1 MGKPTAAGGCMYVC
15 LCTGVTSDQI
25 QEAINNGASNAAEI
39 TALTGAGSNCGS
51 CLTTVIAM
59 MLEARPMV
67 IETAIESSHVEP
79 VFSVPI
85 LTAA

>member
-1 MGKPTAAGGCMYVC
+1 MYVC
-15 LCTGVTSDQI
+15 LCTGVTSEQI
-25 QEAINNGASNAAEI
+25 QEAINNGANSAAEI

-59 MLEARPMV
+59 MLEAQPLA
-67 IETAIESSHVEP
+67 IETVIESSHVEP
-79 VFSVPI
+79 VFALPI

>member
-1 MGKPTAAGGCMYVC
+1 MGKPTTAGGCMYVC

-25 QEAINNGASNAAEI
+25 QEAINNGANSAAEI

-59 MLEARPMV
+59 MLEAQPAKE
-67 IETAIESSHVEP
+67 IEVSHVQTGFP
-79 VFSVPI
+79 LPI
-85 LTAA
+85 LSAA

>member
-1 MGKPTAAGGCMYVC
+1 MYVC

-25 QEAINNGASNAAEI
+25 QEAINNGAKSAAEI

-51 CLTTVIAM
+51 CLTTVISM
-59 MLEARPMV
+59 MLEAQPV
-67 IETAIESSHVEP
+67 TIESSHVEP
-79 VFSVPI
+79 VFSLPI

>member
-1 MGKPTAAGGCMYVC
+1 MYVC

-25 QEAINNGASNAAEI
+25 QEAINNGANSAAEI

-59 MLEARPMV
+59 MLEAQPV
-67 IETAIESSHVEP
+67 AIEISHVEP
-79 VFSVPI
+79 IFSLPI